1 MLLSNKDS
9 FVIFR
14 LPYSQDVFIIK
25 GKWTTNKN
33 SSSGFVISEFKK
45 NSPIFLD
52 GEKKILQNDLVI
64 RNNSDSLSPINTTK
78 EEYFKTAEK
87 FISLCLNKSV
97 NKIILSRIIK
107 EKNSHENIYTV
118 FQELCAKYNH
128 SFNYLLSHPS
138 LGMWMGASPEEL
150 ITGNSTTFYSTTAL
164 AGSKKWSNN
173 VNWGNKEIEEQQY
186 VKKYIEKKLL
196 KLTSE
201 SFCDTDLI
209 TVKAG
214 NIAHLK
220 STFKFKT
227 NQPLIKLANAIH
239 PTPAV
244 SGYPV
249 TKAMQN
255 IANYETH
262 SRSLYCGYIGEISN
276 KSAKLFVNLRCLQI
290 KKNNFFIYVG
300 GGLTNL
306 SVAIDEWEETQIKSQ
321 TLLSII
327 KK

>member
-9 FVIFR
+9 FVIYR
-14 LPYSQDVFIIK
+14 LPYTKDIFIIT
-25 GKWTTNKN
+25 GEWTTNEN

-45 NSPIFLD
+45 NTPIFLD
-52 GEKKILQNDLVI
+52 GEKIILQNDVVI
-64 RNNSDSLSPINTTK
+64 RTNCNSLSPIISTK
-78 EEYFKTAEK
+78 TEYLKTAEK
-87 FISLCLNKSV
+87 FISLCSKKTI

-107 EKNSHENIYTV
+107 EKNSNANIYPV
-118 FQELCAKYNH
+118 FKELCDRYNH
-128 SFNYLLSHPS
+128 SFNYILNHPS

-150 ITGNSTTFYSTTAL
+150 ITGDSTTYYSTTAL
-164 AGSKKWSNN
+164 AGSRKWSNN
-173 VNWGNKEIEEQQY
+173 ISWGIKEIEEQQY
-186 VKKYIEKKLL
+186 VKKYIENKLS
-196 KLTSE
+196 KLTTEVSCE
-201 SFCDTDLI
+201 TDLK

-227 NQPLIKLANAIH
+227 NQPLINLVNELH
-239 PTPAV
+239 PTPAI

-262 SRSLYCGYIGEISN
+262 SRSLYCGYIGEISD
-276 KSAKLFVNLRCLQI
+276 KSAKLFVNLRCMQI